1 MKRIRQLDGV
11 RGLAVLAVFVHNTDI
26 YPSLHLG
33 VIVSNGWMGV
43 DLFFVLSGFL
53 ITGILIDAKKSEG
66 YFKNFYTRRCLRIWP
81 LYYSAIL
88 FMFVI
93 VPFLR
98 PLEGRTVFDAR
109 SSPWWAF
116 PLFLQ
121 NFLVHIPTKATGLLG
136 VTWSLAVEE
145 QFYLVWPLVV
155 RFCSEAQL
163 RKIALGV
170 ICISPV
176 LRFYLSLHGV
186 NIYSNTFCRLD
197 GLMAGALLALIVR
210 SISFV
215 PSRFVAGAWITLLVS
230 ASLAIMID
238 TLLHARWIVFSFVAL
253 ASVSFVYLALFS
265 KQGLLQALLTNRFL
279 DYTGTI
285 SYGIYLLEKI
295 PHDVVKAFHL
305 EKYPFLAFLITAAAT
320 YAMAV
325 LSWNLLE
332 KPFLRLKR
340 FFDGTATSQ
349 DHTTDGIVKATYPP

>member
-1 MKRIRQLDGV
+1 MKRIRQLDAV
-11 RGLAVLAVFVHNTDI
+11 RGLAVLAVFAHNTDI

-33 VIVSNGWMGV
+33 LIVNNGWMGV

-53 ITGILIDAKKSEG
+53 ITGILIDTKQSKG

-93 VPFLR
+93 VPFLH
-98 PLEGRTVFDAR
+98 PSEVQTLFGAR
-109 SSPWWAF
+109 SSPWWSF

-121 NFLVHIPTKATGLLG
+121 NFLVQIPTNATGLLG

-155 RFCSEAQL
+155 RFSSEAQL

-170 ICISPV
+170 ICISPA
-176 LRFYLSLHGV
+176 LRLYLSLHKV
-186 NIYSNTFCRLD
+186 NIYTNTFCRLD

-210 SISFV
+210 SGSFV
-215 PSRFVAGAWITLLVS
+215 PSRFVTRAWITLFVS
-230 ASLAIMID
+230 ASLALMID
-238 TLLHARWIVFSFVAL
+238 TPHVRWIVFSFIAL
-253 ASVSFVYLALFS
+253 ASASFVYLALFS

-279 DYTGTI
+279 AYTGTI

-295 PHDVVKAFHL
+295 PLDVVKVSHL
-305 EKYPFLAFLITAAAT
+305 EKYPFLAFSITIAT
-320 YAMAV
+320 TYSMAI

-340 FFDGTATSQ
+340 FFDGTTTSQ
-349 DHTTDGIVKATYPP
+349 DPTTDGIVGAT